1 MNAVKRFEI
10 RLEDSELEMLE
21 GLRRQIGLS
30 SKKQTITYLMNY
42 YVDSEKRS
50 EELVEAMKKVYPP
63 EVKLSIRACERYLA
77 MIMDVLN
84 TLMISYK
91 LPAVLIPTDVTV
103 SKLFAQASEE
113 YKRRLA
119 HFKQNSDDKK
129 KRGQKKS

>member
-10 RLEDSELEMLE
+10 RLEDSELKMLE

-63 EVKLSIRACERYLA
+63 EIKLSIRACERYLS

-91 LPAVLIPTDVTV
+91 MPSILIPTDVTV
-103 SKLFAQASEE
+103 SKLFAQASDK
-113 YKRRLA
+113 YKERLA

-129 KRGQKKS
+129 KRGLKKP

>member
-1 MNAVKRFEI
+1 MSANRRFEI
-10 RLEDSELEMLE
+10 RLEDSEMEMLE

-42 YVDSEKRS
+42 YADSEKRA

-91 LPAVLIPTDVTV
+91 MPSILIPTDVTV
-103 SKLFAQASEE
+103 SKLFAQASDK
-113 YKRRLA
+113 YKERLA
-119 HFKQNSDDKK
+119 HFKQKKKKK
-129 KRGQKKS
+129 KRRGLKKP